1 MLLDEQIRGLCNQ
14 LLNAATEDEATQLAS
29 ELQAA
34 LHEHVETIRGQL
46 LVSIPPIEPTEP
58 SPAT

>member
-46 LVSIPPIEPTEP
+46 LVSIPQ
-58 SPAT
+58 